1 MTEKPTLSY
10 KDTWG
15 QFSSMEDMA
24 LARVRNPGPMLGGVM
39 CPAWENT
46 FAVSENRGATWRNPT
61 QDERDQLARA
71 IRDTG
76 ECCQKSMESCTVR
89 M

>member
-1 MTEKPTLSY
+1 MTETPAPRY
-10 KDTWG
+10 KDTW
-15 QFSSMEDMA
+15 QEFSSMEEMA
-24 LARVRNPGPMLGGVM
+24 RARVKNPSPRFGGVT

-46 FAVSENRGATWRNPT
+46 FAVSEDEGATWRNHTPEES
-61 QDERDQLARA
+61 QQLAQV

-89 M
+89 S